1 MKQKNLF
8 KFLFII
14 ELSFIYSE
22 DGNDRNTNEIQIYET
37 KEEIHFSDFDENND
51 LGNEDETTM
60 RIRHLRLN
68 NSFFSFNIDFTNVKN
83 YFTFS
88 LNLIVPINI
97 DYDTNLRVL
106 KDIDINCFLQEIQTK
121 TNQNVTY
128 LCETNIANRN
138 IKLIKIMPYFNF
150 VQQENANPENI
161 NAIIFSSRD
170 INITGNITIYIVHNT
185 TYTPLTK
192 NIFLMNGLV
201 SHELPIRQ
209 NQPLTL
215 LAETLDE
222 EKEIEIGCI
231 IYQEKKYNY
240 TLRCRS
246 LKSETVD
253 LDYSVAFIDK
263 ENLLVFSFDNDAN
276 YTIDLY
282 IDSHSPYSSSSEKLK
297 PGTIVLIILSIV
309 FVIAAIIF
317 SIWLT
322 RKIKKKENST
332 EYNDSAFEDI
342 NITK

>member
-8 KFLFII
+8 IFLFII
-14 ELSFIYSE
+14 KLSFIYCE
-22 DGNDRNTNEIQIYET
+22 DGNDRNTNEIQIYKTE
-37 KEEIHFSDFDENND
+37 EEINFSDFDENKD

-60 RIRHLRLN
+60 RIRHFSLN

-106 KDIDINCFLQEIQTK
+106 EDIDINCFLQEILTK

-128 LCETNIANRN
+128 LCETNITNEN

-150 VQQENANPENI
+150 FPQENPNPENI

-185 TYTPLTK
+185 TYTQITK
-192 NIFLMNGLV
+192 NIFLMNGVV

-215 LAETLDE
+215 LAETVEE

-231 IYQEKKYNY
+231 IYREKKYNY
-240 TLRCRS
+240 SLRCRS

-263 ENLLVFSFDNDAN
+263 ENLLIFSFDNDAN

-282 IDSHSPYSSSSEKLK
+282 IDSHSPYNSSSEKLK
-297 PGTIVLIILSIV
+297 PGTLVLIILSIV
-309 FVIAAIIF
+309 FVIAAIVF

-322 RKIKKKENST
+322 KKIKKKENST
-332 EYNDSAFEDI
+332 VYNDSTKENI
-342 NITK
+342 NFTK